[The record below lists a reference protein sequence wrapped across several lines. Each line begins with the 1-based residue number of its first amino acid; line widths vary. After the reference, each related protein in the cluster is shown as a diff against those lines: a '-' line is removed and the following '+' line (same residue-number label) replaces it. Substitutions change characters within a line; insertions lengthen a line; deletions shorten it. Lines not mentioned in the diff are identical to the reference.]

1 MDCFVTCIRNGT
13 TAFTGV
19 VPFSA
24 KEIFGFAAGRN
35 RTVARRR
42 SEVGAKILM
51 CKEGLSSLANTFVAL
66 PGQTALLNGIVDG
79 EVEISYA
86 GPRVGYWRAPLTN
99 ANALAMELWRTLAA
113 PCRILSSHTQT
124 LLTLIY
130 RSPPYLKARTRNYLA
145 AKCLLFSLSGA
156 GQGRESLR
164 IQMVDM
170 AMKMR

>member
-1 MDCFVTCIRNGT
+1 MALGAREHGVVWRITNPTAMDCFVTCIRNGT

-42 SEVGAKILM
+42 WEVGAKILM

-66 PGQTALLNGIVDG
+66 PGQTALLDGIVDG

-86 GPRVGYWRAPLTN
+86 GPRVCDG
-99 ANALAMELWRTLAA
+99 AL
-113 PCRILSSHTQT
+113 H
-124 LLTLIY
+124 
-130 RSPPYLKARTRNYLA
+130 
-145 AKCLLFSLSGA
+145 
-156 GQGRESLR
+156 
-164 IQMVDM
+164 
-170 AMKMR
+170 